1 MKAGKGQDHM
11 KRQRAERED
20 RMSFSEHAN
29 ENHTGLIL
37 ELWEFV
43 KTNKKWWL
51 APIIVVLLL
60 VGALILLSSTVAAPF
75 VYTLF

>member
-1 MKAGKGQDHM
+1 MR
-11 KRQRAERED
+11 RQRTERED
-20 RMSFSEHAN
+20 RMSFSDHAN
-29 ENHTGLIL
+29 ENHTGLIA